1 MRFHPPVR
9 RTVTPLNAEGS
20 TVRQF
25 HRRFL
30 ETISRVTAMLAVIA
44 AIAITPATLAAQD
57 GRLTGIIFGDGG
69 QPLPDVQVSLVGTR
83 FGTVT
88 NEAGRYN
95 LIGVTPGNYVLRAQR
110 IGYRP
115 MEQPVSVTA
124 DATTT
129 LDLSLTIAPTALT
142 KQVVVGYTTQQ
153 RRDVSDAVSGVS
165 AEDIED
171 QKVATVDE
179 ALRGRIA
186 GVQVAASGEPGRP
199 AEVIIRGQAF
209 MGNSAPLYVVDGMYL
224 RQNPNLNPDDIESI
238 EILKD
243 ASAAAQF
250 GAQAA
255 NGVVVIRTRRG
266 RPASANQVEV
276 RSYYGYQ
283 EVPKKVDMMNT
294 TQWAAI
300 NRQAYINAG
309 QTPIGASQTPPN
321 FSTNWQDAVFQ
332 RGAIQDHN
340 LSVGGGSENAHY
352 LVSGGYLKQ
361 DGTIIETGFDRFSFR
376 LNSDIRRAR
385 VTVGENMALSSTNR
399 RGLSDFPLIDVLR
412 MLPTIRV
419 KDAAHIG
426 GFGYGDA
433 ANLTFGTNPVG
444 LQESRDNVLRS
455 QQVIGTAF
463 ADVALPA
470 NFHYRFNIGLNFENF
485 TQHDFRHQAIL
496 RMDSQLDSAR
506 LTELADNS
514 TSLLYENLL
523 MYDNS
528 FRNAAHRISA
538 VLGYTEQEQQYR
550 RLSAFRQGYSLE
562 DLQEINAG
570 KTYGLNN
577 AGFSSRSALKG
588 TLFRANY
595 ALMDR
600 YLATVSL
607 RRDGSSRF
615 GPSNR
620 YANFSAL
627 SLGWVTSSEPFY
639 QRIPLVGKANY
650 LKIRGSYGEL
660 GNQDIGD
667 YAFEAPIN
675 TNINYLFD
683 DTSSTGRRTVVNNG
697 AIQLSLASPNIKW
710 QSNKQYNFGT
720 DWGLLGDRLT
730 VTTDLYQA
738 TSEGLLVSAP
748 LPWSLGASGSPV
760 VNAGSIR
767 NTGLEIAATHHLDF
781 RTLRLNTGA
790 SFNRTRNTVLSLGNG
805 GQPIMARGVAR
816 TEPGYPIG
824 TFYVFKTD
832 GIFQNAAEVTAHGVQ
847 PTAQPG
853 DVRFVDI
860 NKDGVLNDDDRYRA
874 GSAIPDFTYGF
885 FFDGNVGAFDFG
897 LNIRGSHGAEIF
909 NVARWWTDRMDD
921 NSNYRAGLVPWTPTN
936 KSTTTPRAVIGAAG
950 ASNGR
955 YNSDRWIEDGSYV
968 RIQNLV
974 FGYTLPANLAQRA
987 GMPGGRTRVYMNIQ
1001 NLATFSDF
1009 SNWDPETLGFGDP
1022 LARGIDD
1029 GGIYPNPR
1037 TVSFGIDLR
1046 F

>member
-1 MRFHPPVR
+1 MSFHTPVR

-20 TVRQF
+20 AVRHF

-30 ETISRVTAMLAVIA
+30 KTIAHVAAVLAVIF
-44 AIAITPATLAAQD
+44 AIAASPATLAAQD
-57 GRLTGIIFGDGG
+57 GRITGIVFGDGA

-83 FGTVT
+83 FGTLT

-95 LIGVTPGNYVLRAQR
+95 LIGVTPGSYTLRAQR

-115 MEQPVSVTA
+115 TEQPVSVTA
-124 DATTT
+124 DGVTT
-129 LDLSLTIAPTALT
+129 LDMSLVNAPTAL
-142 KQVVVGYTTQQ
+142 KNQVVVGYTTQQ
-153 RRDVSDAVSGVS
+153 RRDVSDAVAGVS

-179 ALRGRIA
+179 ALRGRVA
-186 GVQVAASGEPGRP
+186 GVQVAASGEPGRA

-209 MGNSAPLYVVDGMYL
+209 TGNSAPLYVVDGMYL

-243 ASAAAQF
+243 ASAAAQY

-255 NGVVVIRTRRG
+255 NGVVVIRTKKG
-266 RPASANQVEV
+266 RPGSTNQVEV

-283 EVPKKVDMMNT
+283 EVPKKVEMMNT
-294 TQWAAI
+294 TEWAAL
-300 NRQAYINAG
+300 NRMAYTNAG
-309 QTPIGASQTPPN
+309 LTPIGGSATPPN
-321 FSTNWQDAVFQ
+321 FTTDWQDAVFQ

-340 LSVGGGSENAHY
+340 VSIGGGSESAHY
-352 LVSGGYLKQ
+352 MVSGGYLKQ
-361 DGTIIETGFDRFSFR
+361 EGTIIETGFDRFSIR
-376 LNSDIRRAR
+376 LNSDIKRGR
-385 VTVGENMALSSTNR
+385 VTIGENMALSRTDR
-399 RGLSDFPLIDVLR
+399 RGLNDFPLIDVLR
-412 MLPTIRV
+412 MLPTIPVR
-419 KDAAHIG
+419 DPDNIG
-426 GFGYGDA
+426 GYGYGDA
-433 ANLTFGTNPVG
+433 ANETFGTNPVG
-444 LQESRDNVLRS
+444 LQRTRDNLLRS
-455 QQVIGTAF
+455 HQIIGTAF
-463 ADVALPA
+463 AEVALPA
-470 NFHYRFNIGLNFENF
+470 NFRYRFNVGLNFENF
-485 TQHDFRHQAIL
+485 AQRDFRHQAIL
-496 RMDSQLDSAR
+496 RLGNQLDSAR
-506 LTELADNS
+506 LTDLSDNS

-528 FRNAAHRISA
+528 FRDAKHRISA
-538 VLGYTEQEQQYR
+538 VLGRTEQEQSFH

-562 DLQEINAG
+562 DLKEINAG
-570 KTYGLNN
+570 KTFGLNN
-577 AGFSSRSALKG
+577 AGFSTRSALQG

-627 SLGWVTSSEPFY
+627 SLGWVATSEPFY
-639 QRIPLVGKANY
+639 QRIPLLGKANY
-650 LKIRGSYGEL
+650 LKVRGSYGEL

-667 YAFEAPIN
+667 YQFEAPIN
-675 TNINYLFD
+675 TNINYQFGN
-683 DTSSTGRRTVVNNG
+683 TVNNG

-738 TSEGLLVSAP
+738 TSEGLLVNAP
-748 LPWSLGASGSPV
+748 LPWSLGASGNPV

-767 NTGLEIAATHHLDF
+767 NTGLEIGATHHLNY
-781 RTLRLNTGA
+781 RSLRLNTGA
-790 SFNRTRNTVLSLGNG
+790 NFNKTKNRVLSLGNG
-805 GQPIMARGVAR
+805 GQPIMARGVSR
-816 TEPGYPIG
+816 TEVGYPIG
-824 TFYVFKTD
+824 TYYVFKTA
-832 GIFQNAAEVTAHGVQ
+832 GIFQTAAEVTAHGVQ
-847 PTAQPG
+847 PGAQPG
-853 DVRFVDI
+853 DVRFVDV
-860 NKDGVLNDDDRYRA
+860 NGDGTLDDDDRYYA
-874 GSAIPDFTYGF
+874 GNAIPDFTYGF
-885 FFDGNVGAFDFG
+885 FFDGGVGAFDFG

-921 NSNYRAGLVPWTPTN
+921 NSNYRAGLEPWTPTN
-936 KSTTTPRAVIGAAG
+936 RSTTTPRAVIGPAG

-974 FGYTLPANLAQRA
+974 LGYTLPGNIAEIA
-987 GMPGGRTRVYMNIQ
+987 GMRGGRARVYMNIQ

-1022 LARGIDD
+1022 LARGLDD

-1037 TVSFGIDLR
+1037 TVSFGLDLR